1 MVERQETVDVK
12 LCSWTLRIVSMICS
26 TTSSFFFTF
35 SSSSS
40 AFDFKMEISF
50 VVLSSF
56 LLVFSS
62 CERRFYKPFKAFLVS
77 VDPDEVNLLEV
88 EHARFQVVCPTVTA
102 AGQDCLISRYLC
114 DID

>member
-62 CERRFYKPFKAFLVS
+62 CERRFI
-77 VDPDEVNLLEV
+77 N
-88 EHARFQVVCPTVTA
+88 H
-102 AGQDCLISRYLC
+102 
-114 DID
+114 